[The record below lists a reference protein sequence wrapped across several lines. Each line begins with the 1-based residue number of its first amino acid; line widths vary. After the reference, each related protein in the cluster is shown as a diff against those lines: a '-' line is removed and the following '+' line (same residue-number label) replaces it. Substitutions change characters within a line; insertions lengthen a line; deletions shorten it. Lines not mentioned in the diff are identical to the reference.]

1 MTLEESEKRR
11 MELAVQV
18 MTLMADLSSAQTE
31 TARLR
36 GLIEQHYRDNEG
48 HNHCWRNNPR
58 LWEGIGLK
66 PKQLKLPPRD
76 EAEAGC
82 TAFWDE
88 LYSCPERWP
97 DFIATEEE
105 IQRQASVPAQHT

>member
-11 MELAVQV
+11 MEQAVQI
-18 MTLMADLSSAQTE
+18 MALMADLSSAQTE
-31 TARLR
+31 VARLR

-66 PKQLKLPPRD
+66 PKQLRLPPRD

-82 TAFWDE
+82 AAFWDE
-88 LYSCPERWP
+88 LYSCPDRWP
-97 DFIATEEE
+97 DFIATEEP
-105 IQRQASVPAQHT
+105 QHQATMPAQHG